1 MEYYNNM
8 KNNDVKFSM
17 RLKKKQMEFLKN
29 IAEKKERS
37 VSFIIRKM
45 IDKKEE
51 DQYGNNRTNK
61 S

>member
-17 RLKKKQMEFLKN
+17 RLKKKQMKFLKDV
-29 IAEKKERS
+29 AEEQERS

-45 IDKKEE
+45 IDEKEKS
-51 DQYGNNRTNK
+51 DKNK
-61 S
+61 